1 MNGLVGQRRN
11 IFRPRFWRM
20 LRDIQRFYR
29 EAPDF
34 LCSNSDNA
42 YTIGAFL
49 ENYNYS
55 ESFINDHLIPMG
67 AAIWST
73 TVEEMKNYPV
83 NAFIRF
89 FLSHGLLNITNRPVW
104 RTVRGGSKEY
114 VRRLTESYKHNIRF
128 EKVLRISR
136 KSDCVE
142 IKDILKNCI
151 LTKGVKV
158 DELPTFDIE
167 YLFLNI
173 RSRSIGESIELVVT
187 CPDDGET
194 KVNTT
199 IYIDEIEVKKN
210 KEHSTDIKI
219 DDTYTMRM
227 KYPSLDEFID
237 ENFNFEGQSDN
248 SFDIIASCIDMVF
261 SEEEAWEAKD
271 CTKKELIEFVEQMNS
286 AQFKQI
292 ENFFDTMPQLSHE
305 IEVVNPK
312 TKVKSTVILEGL
324 ASFFG

>member
-1 MNGLVGQRRN
+1 MPLPKIVTPSYELTLPSNGKKISYRPFLVKEEK
-11 IFRPRFWRM
+11 I
-20 LRDIQRFYR
+20 LILAI
-29 EAPDF
+29 E
-34 LCSNSDNA
+34 SDS
-42 YTIGAFL
+42 L
-49 ENYNYS
+49 
-55 ESFINDHLIPMG
+55 
-67 AAIWST
+67 
-73 TVEEMKNYPV
+73 
-83 NAFIRF
+83 
-89 FLSHGLLNITNRPVW
+89 
-104 RTVRGGSKEY
+104 KE
-114 VRRLTESYKHNIRF
+114 
-128 EKVLRISR
+128 ISR
-136 KSDCVE
+136 S

-286 AQFKQI
+286 AQFKEI
-292 ENFFDTMPQLSHE
+292 EKFFDTMPQLSHE
-305 IEVVNPK
+305 I
-312 TKVKSTVILEGL
+312 
-324 ASFFG
+324 

>member
-1 MNGLVGQRRN
+1 MPLPKIVTPSYELKLPSNGKKINYRPFLVKEEK
-11 IFRPRFWRM
+11 I
-20 LRDIQRFYR
+20 LILAI
-29 EAPDF
+29 E
-34 LCSNSDNA
+34 SDS
-42 YTIGAFL
+42 L
-49 ENYNYS
+49 
-55 ESFINDHLIPMG
+55 
-67 AAIWST
+67 
-73 TVEEMKNYPV
+73 
-83 NAFIRF
+83 
-89 FLSHGLLNITNRPVW
+89 
-104 RTVRGGSKEY
+104 KE
-114 VRRLTESYKHNIRF
+114 
-128 EKVLRISR
+128 ISR
-136 KSDCVE
+136 S

-158 DELPTFDIE
+158 DELPTVDIE

-261 SEEEAWEAKD
+261 SEDEAWEAKD

-286 AQFKQI
+286 SQFKEI
-292 ENFFDTMPQLSHE
+292 EKFFDTMPQLSHQ
-305 IEVVNPK
+305 IEVQNPK
-312 TKVKSTVILEGL
+312 TKVKSTVTLEGL

>member
-1 MNGLVGQRRN
+1 MPLPKIVTPSYELILPSNGKKIRYRPFLVKEEK
-11 IFRPRFWRM
+11 I
-20 LRDIQRFYR
+20 LILAI
-29 EAPDF
+29 E
-34 LCSNSDNA
+34 SDS
-42 YTIGAFL
+42 L
-49 ENYNYS
+49 
-55 ESFINDHLIPMG
+55 
-67 AAIWST
+67 
-73 TVEEMKNYPV
+73 
-83 NAFIRF
+83 
-89 FLSHGLLNITNRPVW
+89 
-104 RTVRGGSKEY
+104 KE
-114 VRRLTESYKHNIRF
+114 
-128 EKVLRISR
+128 ISR
-136 KSDCVE
+136 S

-286 AQFKQI
+286 AQFKEI
-292 ENFFDTMPQLSHE
+292 EKFFDTMPQLSHE